1 MGKFKE
7 TMRLTAL
14 SLAVVSGLVV
24 QAGTRID
31 STDDGIEA
39 SGQALSVP
47 PLQEQ
52 ALQAQCDLGAQLVVT
67 PVEAWAVM
75 ALRWQHSRWGM
86 TAAGEHRYLAP
97 SFYVLECDSPH
108 RPVWRDA

>member
-39 SGQALSVP
+39 SGRALSVP
-47 PLQEQ
+47 PIQVQ
-52 ALQAQCDLGAQLVVT
+52 ALQAQCDLGAQLVVP
-67 PVEAWAVM
+67 PVEPWAVM
-75 ALRWQHSRWGM
+75 ALSWQHSRWGM

-97 SFYVLECDSPH
+97 SFYLLKCDSPH